1 MIRRRSGGGKGTG
14 ALMIRICF
22 GGDKRTGTF
31 RSRIRSEGGYDAVP
45 YIVGTITGTMLIP
58 IPPNPQ

>member
-1 MIRRRSGGGKGTG
+1 
-14 ALMIRICF
+14 MIRICF